1 MPGGVLGSGPTME
14 NWLHRDVTVK
24 STRLRVIEAGRG
36 RAVLFIHGL
45 FEDARTWEDVM
56 SRMTEQRRVVAVDLP
71 GFGESEKPPLARFE
85 YTVDAFAEVLC
96 DLYGGLDL
104 GRTAVVGHGLGG
116 AIALRL
122 AAKHPELVSALAL
135 VDTLCYPVD
144 PDLYRWLG
152 RVPFVGGLVF
162 KQLLGRSAFRAF
174 YEDRVV
180 GRHFKA
186 DPARLNA
193 YYDNFNSPAARSST
207 LATLRATV
215 DTRPIVAD
223 IARIVTP
230 TLIIWGRED
239 RVYPCELGQ
248 RLARQ
253 IHGSGL
259 RLLDTGHSPQEE
271 QPDTVASVLTEFTD
285 RWHPQL

>member
-1 MPGGVLGSGPTME
+1 ME

-24 STRLRVIEAGRG
+24 STRLRIIEGG
-36 RAVLFIHGL
+36 SGGAVLFIHGL
-45 FEDARTWEDVM
+45 FEDARTWESVM
-56 SRMTEQRRVVAVDLP
+56 SRMAPDRRVVAVDLP

-96 DLYGGLDL
+96 DLYGGLEL

-271 QPDTVASVLTEFTD
+271 QPDTVASVLTEFTN
-285 RWHPQL
+285 RRHPQH